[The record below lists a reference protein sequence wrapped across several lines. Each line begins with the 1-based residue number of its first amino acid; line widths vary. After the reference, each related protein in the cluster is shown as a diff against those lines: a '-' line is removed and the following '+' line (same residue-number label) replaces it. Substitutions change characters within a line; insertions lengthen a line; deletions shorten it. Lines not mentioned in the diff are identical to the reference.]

1 MNVHRKEMRKR
12 ERDGER
18 LNFAAE
24 VIPVLRQVV
33 ERGEVAFF
41 ENGGRNVWALSA
53 LQGMTI
59 VFQSLSELSDAIK
72 QSEKAL
78 DWDLLTARRNYFAH
92 EYLHWDMPAVW
103 ADLQRYTPLLEDAVP
118 RLVQWDK
125 EHPMP
130 KLREPTSL
138 KDVRREDARI
148 QEMHE
153 KNPNG

>member
-1 MNVHRKEMRKR
+1 MNVRRKEVRKR

-18 LNFAAE
+18 LKFAAE
-24 VIPVLRQVV
+24 VIPVLRQVM
-33 ERGEVAFF
+33 ERGKGAFF

-72 QSEKAL
+72 KSEKAL
-78 DWDLLTARRNYFAH
+78 DWKVLSTRRNYFAH
-92 EYLHWDMPAVW
+92 EYLHWEMSAVW

-118 RLVQWDK
+118 RLVRWNK

-130 KLREPTSL
+130 KPRESMSP
-138 KDVRREDARI
+138 KECA
-148 QEMHE
+148 
-153 KNPNG
+153 